1 MSALVDADE
10 GEFEEVSD
18 EEKLKIA
25 QHFLLSSPPGQF
37 SDVLQGEA
45 RSLCI

>member
-1 MSALVDADE
+1 MA
-10 GEFEEVSD
+10 EEEEIATD

-37 SDVLQGEA
+37 SDVLSGE
-45 RSLCI
+45 